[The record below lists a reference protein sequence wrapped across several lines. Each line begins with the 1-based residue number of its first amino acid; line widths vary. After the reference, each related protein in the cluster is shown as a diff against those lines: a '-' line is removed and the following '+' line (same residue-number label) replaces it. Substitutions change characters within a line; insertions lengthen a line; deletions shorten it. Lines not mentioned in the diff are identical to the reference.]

1 MIFHE
6 YSKTGMAL
14 KIGELKYSQKKV
26 DLKVI
31 LSSKENP
38 TNETNVIGTTTRST
52 SHGRWKSVD
61 DMSDLLKDRM
71 VDEAKKS
78 AYARYYLRFGF
89 QDGNDF
95 YVDELRRFVKY
106 HGRSEC
112 LLKYWFFQN
121 PNW

>member
-6 YSKTGMAL
+6 YSKTGMTM
-14 KIGELKYSQKKV
+14 KIGELEYSQKKV
-26 DLKVI
+26 DQHVTLV
-31 LSSKENP
+31 SRENP

-78 AYARYYLRFGF
+78 AFARYYLSFGF

-106 HGRSEC
+106 HGKSEG